1 MSQLVIRQR
10 KSAIG
15 ERDAA
20 VRTLRTLG
28 LRRNGQKVELADSP
42 TVRGLLRRVAHLVE
56 FSETGTDAKSKKSGA
71 E

>member
-1 MSQLVIRQR
+1 VTQLVIRQR

-15 ERDAA
+15 EREAA
-20 VRTLRTLG
+20 IRTLRTLG
-28 LRRNGQKVELADSP
+28 LRRNGQQVEREDSP

-56 FSETGTDAKSKKSGA
+56 FSEARTDAKSEKSGA